1 MADRFPLILN
11 TSANQIQE
19 IASGDTLDLTDVNIS
34 NAGVITATSFAGDG
48 SGLIGVAST
57 DNIVTGTAATF
68 NNTVDINSDL
78 DVDGH
83 TELDNV
89 NIVGVTTVA
98 GHFMPAATNTYD
110 IGGDIGG
117 GLKVW
122 RQIKTKNISV
132 IGGITTTSI
141 LHVADIGRGTN
152 NADVNIIAEGTGK
165 FTVHRDSELKDV
177 YPETDST
184 HDLGKSSVRWKES
197 YMDLLNSHDII
208 AIGATFSGNVSI
220 GGTLTYEDVT
230 NIDSVG
236 VITARSGVMVG
247 SGISLSPDGHIF
259 TTGISTVG
267 KSIFLSGNNP
277 NIRFDDSDTNN
288 NGEIT
293 LDNTQLRIECDEDNA
308 VGSSQIK
315 FRVDGS
321 DQVTINSSGNVTAT
335 SFTGDGS
342 GLTNIGVSTEQ
353 VTPSSN
359 IATLDLSKDEHKI
372 VASGTYTIDV
382 SGGTESKSHVIRIEN
397 SGISTVGF
405 STYFKF
411 PSGGTPALPTASGA
425 ISLISFTVHKVG
437 SVGIA
442 TVLLAGASVN
452 FS

>member
-1 MADRFPLILN
+1 
-11 TSANQIQE
+11 
-19 IASGDTLDLTDVNIS
+19 
-34 NAGVITATSFAGDG
+34 ITATSFAGDG

-122 RQIKTKNISV
+122 RQIMSQNLKV
-132 IGGITTTSI
+132 VGGITTTAI
-141 LHVADIGRGTN
+141 LHVGDIGRGIN
-152 NADVNIIAEGTGK
+152 NADVNILAEGTGK
-165 FTVHRDSELKDV
+165 FTVQRDSELKDV

-184 HDLGKSSVRWKES
+184 YDLGKSSVRWKES

-236 VITARSGVMVG
+236 IITARSDVKVGTGVTLTPAG
-247 SGISLSPDGHIF
+247 AGFFSGIVTASSFKTPSGSALIHDQTSTFGLIF
-259 TTGISTVG
+259 PADDKLRIYQNGTHKFAFEFPTVSGFLRSRLYFNYTSDDNTYIDNVAADTIGITVGGTERLNINPTGI
-267 KSIFLSGNNP
+267 N
-277 NIRFDDSDTNN
+277 
-288 NGEIT
+288 
-293 LDNTQLRIECDEDNA
+293 
-308 VGSSQIK
+308 
-315 FRVDGS
+315 
-321 DQVTINSSGNVTAT
+321 VTGVCTAT
-335 SFTGDGS
+335 SFVGDGS
-342 GLTNIGVSTEQ
+342 NLTGVGISTEQ

-359 IATLDLSKDEHKI
+359 VATLDLSKDEHKI

-382 SGGTESKSHVIRIEN
+382 SGGTESESHVIR
-397 SGISTVGF
+397 
-405 STYFKF
+405 
-411 PSGGTPALPTASGA
+411 
-425 ISLISFTVHKVG
+425 
-437 SVGIA
+437 
-442 TVLLAGASVN
+442 
-452 FS
+452 